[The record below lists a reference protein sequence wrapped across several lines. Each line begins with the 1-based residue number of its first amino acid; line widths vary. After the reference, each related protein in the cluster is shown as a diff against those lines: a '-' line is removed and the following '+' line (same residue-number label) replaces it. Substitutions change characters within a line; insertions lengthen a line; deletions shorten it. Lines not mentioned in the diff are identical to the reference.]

1 MKSPLVT
8 LFGLFAISMSVSA
21 EQAAPQSLEGLLQQ
35 VKAFKAEEQGV
46 SRAKET
52 EFLNAQKEQKRLLAE
67 AKQALKNEQ
76 RRADRLK
83 EQFDVNEKKLSE
95 KETELNE
102 NVGNLGELFGVVR
115 QVSEELQTELTTSLT
130 QIDKAPAA
138 VDLESL
144 AASKQLPQIEEL
156 KGLWL
161 ALQQQMTLSGQVK
174 EVQATVVGLD
184 GVETEQ
190 KVVRVGVF
198 NALQAEGNEGYLR
211 FDVETGRLLE
221 MSRQPAEAS
230 YVSDFLSSAEQ
241 NEFAPIGVDPTRG
254 ALLDLVISN
263 PDILGRVQQGSYVG
277 YAIILIGILGVL
289 LSLWRL
295 QVLTATASKMKKQKE
310 NPAQADETN
319 PLGRVLSAY
328 HNTDKSK
335 IDLETLELKMD
346 EAILREVPDLEKGN
360 SLIKLFAGVAPLLGL
375 LGTVVGM
382 IATFQ
387 AITNFG
393 TGDPK
398 LMAGGISQA
407 LITTV
412 LGLLA
417 AIPLLLLHNV
427 VNTRSKSL
435 IHTLDEESAGL
446 IASAMESNKAGKE

>member
-8 LFGLFAISMSVSA
+8 LFGLLAISISANA
-21 EQAAPQSLEGLLQQ
+21 EQAAPESLEGLLQQ

-52 EFLNAQKEQKRLLAE
+52 EFLNAQKEQKRLLSE

-161 ALQQQMTLSGQVK
+161 ALQQQMTLGGQVK

-184 GVETEQ
+184 GIETEQ
-190 KVVRVGVF
+190 KVVRIGVF
-198 NALQAEGNEGYLR
+198 NALQTEVSEGYLR

-221 MSRQPAEAS
+221 MSRQPTEAS
-230 YVSDFLSSAEQ
+230 YVSDFLDGELS
-241 NEFAPIGVDPTRG
+241 PIGVDPTRG

-277 YAIILIGILGVL
+277 YAIIIIGILGVL

-310 NPAQADETN
+310 NPDQADETN
-319 PLGRVLSAY
+319 PLGRVLAAY

-346 EAILREVPDLEKGN
+346 EAILREVPDLEKSN

-446 IASAMESNKAGKE
+446 IASAMEKNKASSA